1 MAGAVIVGIVLEFAS
16 SIPSVGASYNL
27 AFAFAILAIIIL
39 VRPRGLFTN
48 ARRTV
53 FE

>member
-1 MAGAVIVGIVLEFAS
+1 MAGAIIVGIVLEFTGGYIS
-16 SIPSVGASYNL
+16 ASYEL
-27 AFAFAILAIIIL
+27 AFAFAILSLIIL

>member
-1 MAGAVIVGIVLEFAS
+1 VPALKLPFVGYIS
-16 SIPSVGASYNL
+16 ASYNL
-27 AFAFAILAIIIL
+27 AIAFAILAVVIL
-39 VRPRGLFTN
+39 VRPRGLFTK